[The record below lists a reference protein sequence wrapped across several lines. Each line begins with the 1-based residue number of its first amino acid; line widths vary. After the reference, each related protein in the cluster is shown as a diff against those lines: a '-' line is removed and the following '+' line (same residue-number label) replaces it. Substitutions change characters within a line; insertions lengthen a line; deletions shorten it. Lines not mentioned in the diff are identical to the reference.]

1 MKLVSYFKAVMILTV
16 LVLAVSCNQEN
27 IRVEVPSEHAGVRL
41 IGNGVELDPHF
52 FSQNLTRNDGA
63 TEADWYDV
71 IVPRIKA
78 MDIQRF
84 RVMLQPHWWEPYN
97 DNEDSE
103 VLDTTRLTFDSPEV
117 NSVCKVLDVAQE
129 LGADVTLVLWGCPIS
144 ATSINPEIGYI
155 GRHFLADPDGTTWV
169 TMCADEKEF
178 AENFIA
184 FVDWIINEKGYTC
197 VHEITP
203 YNEPDGDVSTPDSY
217 YKVCQELDSR
227 LRREGLRDQVKLNLS
242 DNTDCRRWWL
252 RRCAGHLEEEADLFN
267 SHTYIFGYD
276 DPNRKALRWER
287 RNVRV
292 ADRAGKIHFVG
303 EFGSDLCRGA
313 SRQLDINW
321 YERGV
326 LIVRNAINFLNA
338 GAAGF
343 SYWGLLDQYYGAWED
358 YAQMQQ
364 LGLWR
369 YKENAYQPEDLAE
382 GIEGDYAVRPQF
394 YAYSLLTRFIRKGS
408 WAYPLDM
415 RHQYV
420 AGTALLG
427 EDDKWTYV
435 FSNATD
441 RDRTYEISNPLDNSK
456 TDCDLYLYSEE
467 TLPKDDSMIQ
477 PSAAACIQDGVYR
490 ITVPAESVVLLRQK

>member
-1 MKLVSYFKAVMILTV
+1 MSRFSLILSLVCVVLVS
-16 LVLAVSCNQEN
+16 SCTDSD
-27 IRVEVPSEHAGVRL
+27 IRVEVPNLSTGVQL

-63 TEADWYDV
+63 TEEDWYDI

-97 DNEDSE
+97 DNDDPF
-103 VLDTTRLTFDSPEV
+103 VLDTAKLTLDSPEV

-129 LGADVTLVLWGCPIS
+129 LGASVTLVLWGSPIS
-144 ATSINPEIGYI
+144 ARSINPEIGYI
-155 GRHFLADPDGTTWV
+155 GRHFLADPDGTSWV
-169 TMCADEKEF
+169 TLCADETEF
-178 AENFIA
+178 AENFVT
-184 FVDWIINEKGYTC
+184 FVDWLINEKGYTC
-197 VHEITP
+197 VREITP
-203 YNEPDGDVSTPDSY
+203 YNEPDGNISPLDRY
-217 YKVCQELDSR
+217 YKVCEALDAR
-227 LRREGLRDQVKLNLS
+227 LRREGLREQVKLNLS

-252 RRCAGHLEEEADLFN
+252 RGCAANLEEEADLFN

-276 DPNRKALRWER
+276 DPNRKALNWER
-287 RNVRV
+287 RNMKL
-292 ADRAGKIHFVG
+292 AQKAGKKHFVG

-369 YKENAYQPEDLAE
+369 YKECAYEPGDLAE
-382 GIEGDYAVRPQF
+382 GIEGDYAVRPQY
-394 YAYSLLTRFIRKGS
+394 YAYSLLTRFIRKYS

-415 RHQYV
+415 KNQYV
-420 AGTALLG
+420 AGTAVMG
-427 EDDKWTYV
+427 EDNKWTYV
-435 FSNATD
+435 FSNATKED
-441 RDRTYEISNPLDNSK
+441 RSYEICNPWNSSK
-456 TDCDLYLYSEE
+456 GDCDMYIYSRE
-467 TLPKDDSMIQ
+467 TLPEDDSMLQ
-477 PSAAACIQDGVYR
+477 PVSVVSLQDDVYK
-490 ITVPAESVVLLRQK
+490 IHLAAESVILLKQR